1 MSVIG
6 DIDLI
11 ILNQVDEQHM
21 RVTQLV
27 ELSVRLTEVVIEV
40 LLSQVSEEL
49 FILEREVLDFLRQ
62 GLQCCLE

>member
-11 ILNQVDEQHM
+11 VLDQVDKQHM

-27 ELSVRLTEVVIEV
+27 QLSVRLTELVIEV
-40 LLSQVSEEL
+40 LLSQVGEEL
-49 FILEREVLDFLRQ
+49 FILEREVLNFLRQ

>member
-1 MSVIG
+1 
-6 DIDLI
+6 
-11 ILNQVDEQHM
+11 M

-27 ELSVRLTEVVIEV
+27 ELSVGLTELVIEV

>member
-11 ILNQVDEQHM
+11 VLDEVDEQHM

-27 ELSVRLTEVVIEV
+27 ELSVGLTELVIEV

-49 FILEREVLDFLRQ
+49 FILEREVLHFLRQ
-62 GLQCCLE
+62 SLQCCLE